1 MVGNN
6 PDKIRIGIKA
16 ISSYSTN
23 DMVKDSQILGSK
35 MMNKEKKKQRKINL
49 ESEMKTV
56 DRDSEGEGE
65 GEGRQRLKY
74 HDEDEEIGDQ

>member
-35 MMNKEKKKQRKINL
+35 MMNKEKKK
-49 ESEMKTV
+49 
-56 DRDSEGEGE
+56 
-65 GEGRQRLKY
+65 
-74 HDEDEEIGDQ
+74 